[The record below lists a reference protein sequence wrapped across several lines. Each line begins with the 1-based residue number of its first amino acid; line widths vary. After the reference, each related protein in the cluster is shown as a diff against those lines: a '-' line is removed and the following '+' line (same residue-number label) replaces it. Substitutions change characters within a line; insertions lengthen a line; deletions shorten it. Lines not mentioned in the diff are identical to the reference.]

1 MKKKNVITIIMV
13 AVFVAAFIAVVVIKN
28 NTPATGK
35 TQSYSSMEEAQK
47 EAPFNMD
54 YSDRLCGYPAT
65 DFEANS
71 STIEVHYADAGFIRK
86 TLGVIDNSGNNT
98 EYSESSEQSINGLS
112 VTLKG
117 NDGLVYL
124 AVWNDNNFAYT
135 ISVNEG
141 ISIDEMTEYIEA
153 TR

>member
-1 MKKKNVITIIMV
+1 MKKRIVITIIMV

-35 TQSYSSMEEAQK
+35 TQSYSSMEEAEK
-47 EAPFNMD
+47 AAPFNMD

-153 TR
+153 TQ

>member
-1 MKKKNVITIIMV
+1 MKKRIVITIIMV
-13 AVFVAAFIAVVVIKN
+13 AVFVAAFIAVVIIKN
-28 NTPATGK
+28 NTPATGRI
-35 TQSYSSMEEAQK
+35 QSYSSMEDAQK

-98 EYSESSEQSINGLS
+98 EYSENSEQSINGMT
-112 VTLKG
+112 VTFKG

-141 ISIDEMTEYIEA
+141 VSVDEMTEYIEA

>member
-1 MKKKNVITIIMV
+1 MKKKIVITIIMV
-13 AVFVAAFIAVVVIKN
+13 AVFVAALIAVIVVKN

-35 TQSYSSMEEAQK
+35 TQSYSSMEEAEK
-47 EAPFNMD
+47 AAPFNMD

-71 STIEVHYADAGFIRK
+71 STIEVHYAEAGLIRK
-86 TLGVIDNSGNNT
+86 TLGVADNSGNNT
-98 EYSESSEQSINGLS
+98 EYSESSEQIINGLT
-112 VTLKG
+112 VTCKG

-124 AVWNDNNFAYT
+124 AVWNNNNFAYT

-141 ISIDEMTEYIEA
+141 VSVDEMTEYIEA
-153 TR
+153 TQ